1 MINNVFRIAVCCILF
16 YRKYS
21 NVLLQYFIF
30 NHHLITLYRFSVTE
44 IMIIVSTVL
53 KEPVR
58 RLGRESIVYCIM
70 KDLVV
75 VRIELL
81 QSIAD

>member
-1 MINNVFRIAVCCILF
+1 MF

-30 NHHLITLYRFSVTE
+30 KHHLITLYKFSVTE
-44 IMIIVSTVL
+44 IMIVVSPVL

-58 RLGRESIVYCIM
+58 RLGSESIVYCIM

-75 VRIELL
+75 VRIESL